1 MAVRGA
7 IPYAPAVR
15 ARLTALL
22 VAALPALAAAQDEDV
37 AYAEPPSA
45 AHFHLTAWGGSSL
58 DTTANNPGA
67 AHFGGEVAYAFEAA
81 DVGILAEGYR
91 LGDRARSPWAP
102 VVLARYLQR
111 FETRRGLEATL
122 GFGLGVG
129 RTKSW
134 IGWYQVALGVRLL
147 AGPLF
152 IAGELGFEQLNLLRL
167 AAGVGV
173 RF

>member
-1 MAVRGA
+1 MRGPA
-7 IPYAPAVR
+7 PYARAVR
-15 ARLTALL
+15 ACLSALL
-22 VAALPALAAAQDEDV
+22 IAAVPFLAVAQDEDEP
-37 AYAEPPSA
+37 YSKPPSA
-45 AHFHLTAWGGSSL
+45 ARFHVTAWGGSSL
-58 DTTANNPGA
+58 DTSAKSPGA
-67 AHFGGEVAYAFEAA
+67 AHVGGEVAYAFEAA

-91 LGDRARSPWAP
+91 LGDRARTPWAP

-111 FETRRGLEATL
+111 FETRSGLEATL

-147 AGPLF
+147 QGPIF
-152 IAGELGFEQLNLLRL
+152 IAGELGFEQLDLLRL

>member
-1 MAVRGA
+1 MAARGA

-22 VAALPALAAAQDEDV
+22 VAALPSLAAAQDGDV
-37 AYAEPPSA
+37 VYAEPPSA
-45 AHFHLTAWGGSSL
+45 ARFHLTAWGGASL

-81 DVGILAEGYR
+81 DVGLLAEGYR
-91 LGDRARSPWAP
+91 LGDRARTPWAP

-152 IAGELGFEQLNLLRL
+152 IAGELGFEQLDLLRL

>member
-1 MAVRGA
+1 MAVRGPA
-7 IPYAPAVR
+7 SYAPAVR
-15 ARLTALL
+15 ARLAALL
-22 VAALPALAAAQDEDV
+22 VAAVPALAMAQEEDQP
-37 AYAEPPSA
+37 YAEPLYA
-45 AHFHLTAWGGSSL
+45 ARFHVTAWGGSAL
-58 DTTANNPGA
+58 DTTATSPGA
-67 AHFGGEVAYAFEAA
+67 AHVGGEVAYAFEAA
-81 DVGILAEGYR
+81 DLGILAAGYR
-91 LGDRARSPWAP
+91 LGDRARTPWAP

-147 AGPLF
+147 EGPFF
-152 IAGELGFEQLNLLRL
+152 IAGEIGFEQLDLLRL

>member
-1 MAVRGA
+1 M
-7 IPYAPAVR
+7 R
-15 ARLTALL
+15 ARLSALL
-22 VAALPALAAAQDEDV
+22 VAAVPFLAVGQDEDE
-37 AYAEPPSA
+37 AYSRSPSTA
-45 AHFHLTAWGGSSL
+45 RFHVTAWGGSAL
-58 DTTANNPGA
+58 DTRARSPGA
-67 AHFGGEVAYAFEAA
+67 AHVGGEVAYAFEAA

-91 LGDRARSPWAP
+91 LGDRARTPWAP
-102 VVLARYLQR
+102 VVLARYVQR
-111 FETRRGLEATL
+111 FETRRGLDATL

-147 AGPLF
+147 DGPLF
-152 IAGELGFEQLNLLRL
+152 VAGELGFEQLDLLCL

>member
-1 MAVRGA
+1 MAMCEA
-7 IPYAPAVR
+7 IPYAHAVR

-37 AYAEPPSA
+37 AYTEHPSA
-45 AHFHLTAWGGSSL
+45 ARFHLTAWGGSSL
-58 DTTANNPGA
+58 DTTGDNPGA
-67 AHFGGEVAYAFEAA
+67 AHFGGEAAYAFEAA

-152 IAGELGFEQLNLLRL
+152 IAGELGFEQLDLLRL